1 MNQKEGFEQFKLKY
15 PNMLEAALGKQ
26 VSAVFHTIQKSGIL
40 GRFGVNA
47 SAVGNFETLIKL
59 FVNKAYNQGWT
70 DREGQDLTTVTIT
83 KGDEINEARRSA

>member
-1 MNQKEGFEQFKLKY
+1 MNKEEGWNDFKVKH
-15 PNMLEAALGKQ
+15 PNMMEETLGKE
-26 VSAVFHTIQKSGIL
+26 VSKVFNTIQKSGVM

>member
-1 MNQKEGFEQFKLKY
+1 MMEET
-15 PNMLEAALGKQ
+15 LGKE
-26 VSAVFHTIQKSGIL
+26 VSKTFNLIQKSGIL